1 MQYSTF
7 VPEIKLQSVLECY
20 WIVEGVDTSEQKI
33 IPDGFTEF
41 VFHYKDPYIIYAEG
55 APATEQPLTIIAGQL
70 SKPIFLTPTG
80 SSGVLGIK
88 FKPTGIWK
96 LFGCD
101 MTPLMNRTENLA
113 YALGEEAATIARR
126 IVSANHAQEKVNV
139 VENYLLEK
147 IATSRNTDQLD
158 AVVKEI
164 QESHGQVS
172 VGDLAAKY
180 QLSTR
185 TMERIFQERV
195 GLSAKLFA
203 RLNRFLHIFKLLQQP
218 TLTKAEATYLSG
230 YFDQAHFNKEFR
242 EFAGEN
248 PASYFGKDHA
258 FANFFLNR

>member
-20 WIVEGVDTSEQKI
+20 WIVEGVDTSVQKI

-41 VFHYKDPYIIYAEG
+41 VFHFKDSYTIYTEG
-55 APATEQPLTIIAGQL
+55 THATIQPLSIIAGQL

-80 SSGVLGIK
+80 ASGVLGIK

-101 MTPLMNRTENLA
+101 MTPLLNRTEDLA
-113 YALGEEAATIARR
+113 YALGEEAATLARH
-126 IVSANHAQEKVNV
+126 IVFAKHARQKIHV

-147 IATSRNTDQLD
+147 ITTSRDTGQLD
-158 AVVKEI
+158 AIVKEI
-164 QESHGQVS
+164 QESRGQVS
-172 VGDLAAKY
+172 VSDLATKY
-180 QLSTR
+180 ELSAR

-203 RLNRFLHIFKLLQQP
+203 RLNRFTHIFKLLQQP

-248 PASYFGKDHA
+248 PESYFGKNHA